1 MNTLANLLGDSAL
14 RGGLLTAL
22 AMLIYMLLRR
32 HLAAA
37 VRHRVLMGVFVALG
51 AVPVIVDGFAGWKVL
66 PPVIQRVEVKRDPLP
81 AIAPI
86 ASEATAAVAQNTH
99 PTAHPVLP
107 VGNSYTES
115 QAKTITVGKSA
126 AAQLQWPDVKTLLVL
141 IWGIGVVAGFTV
153 LAREE
158 RRLRRSWQRARPWAY
173 AGTEIARDCRAR
185 IGLKCQPELRLAVD
199 NEGPLVAGWWYP
211 CVLLPADFDTWP
223 EERRRVVLMHEFAHV
238 LRLDALNH
246 WFAGVVCVLH
256 WFNPL
261 AWWLFKQARH
271 EAECACD
278 DTVLR
283 TEMQP
288 QCYADHLLAVASGG
302 RTASVLA
309 PSMARPS
316 GLRLRVKAVL
326 DARVRRSAVGRL
338 ALTVITALVALIGL
352 PLMLARAAEPNA
364 PRSVAA
370 KPAPPKTGIVAK
382 FKDAEGKP
390 VAGAELRLFRVDKPG
405 PMTPFDPEVSVAS
418 DAKGE
423 WHGELIP
430 GEYIALAMKGPL
442 VAAKPYNPTYW
453 EIEQK
458 DKTRE
463 FEFKL
468 SPGGNVHI
476 SVQEAKTGK
485 PLAKAQVVMDTGHCG
500 VTDDKGELTLHA
512 VPMGDH
518 SAVAMA
524 PPLAD
529 ANLYFNSAAQPE
541 TKLSFDMVPGF
552 EIRGRV
558 TDTQGRPVKGA
569 AVKDHYSGATMIVW
583 LNKCVTDEEGNY
595 QLGWYTRT
603 KPMWS
608 MEVTHKDYAEQNRL
622 EITPPAE
629 GLTVRSDF
637 VMDAGMEITG
647 EVRDEEGHPIKG
659 ASVRYGA
666 NWSLIGTKWD
676 WSNAEGKFTIKKI
689 GRTESRSI
697 VAEAGGF
704 APAWQAAAPLKDPSK
719 QPLSFVLKKGLVVKG
734 QVLDGTGRPVAEVAI
749 SPQMKIAGH
758 GEYVGNTVQSDQDGR
773 FELRDLAPTDMSFDV
788 WGRDVS
794 VKRQIS
800 FDPAKPLVITVDKPG
815 VLIGKVMDAATRKPV
830 TEYNVRLSF
839 PEGNKAANEPSPSY
853 SAHLGRRGQ
862 DCRAEDGQFVIDDLI
877 THARHDLWVSAPGYA
892 LKHVERVPAMPV
904 DDRSWPLEIAMERG
918 QTVSGVLTDAVTGD
932 PIGGA
937 RVFCVAKPKWYYDHM
952 SSQDFANLRDMPAY
966 DDVDISSS
974 DAAGRVELHLPT
986 QATAYTVIIQAEGY
1000 VPVLLPNQQSS
1011 NEHLQLTALQR
1022 GAVIRGTVAGL
1033 PGFDPAKDR
1042 VRITTPFF
1050 NSPQIDVK
1058 ADGSFEAA
1066 GLPSGPAVIS
1076 VYQYDDG
1083 STLGSRFL
1091 MLEAGTVHTM
1101 DFKGG
1106 SSVNVEV
1113 LIDGKPAP
1121 GTILVLREKGSQ
1133 LHVGNIK
1140 TGDDGRA
1147 GFSHLSLAKGVLQ
1160 CICRSMLQTREV
1172 DFSRPGFS
1180 ETVKFEFKTPDQ
1192 SKVP

>member
-22 AMLIYMLLRR
+22 AMLIYVLLRR
-32 HLAAA
+32 HMAAA

-51 AVPVIVDGFAGWKVL
+51 AVPVIVGGFAGWKVL
-66 PPVIQRVEVKRDPLP
+66 PPVIQRAEVKRDPLP

-107 VGNSYTES
+107 VGSSYTES

-141 IWGIGVVAGFTV
+141 IWGIGAVAGFTV

-158 RRLRRSWQRARPWAY
+158 WRLRRSWQRARPWAY
-173 AGTEIARDCRAR
+173 AGSEIARDCRAC
-185 IGLKCQPELRLAVD
+185 IGLKRQPELRLAVD

-338 ALTVITALVALIGL
+338 ALIAIGTLVTLISL
-352 PLMLARAAEPNA
+352 PLFLARAAEPEV
-364 PRSVAA
+364 PKTVKA
-370 KPAPPKTGIVAK
+370 KPAQKQTGIVAK
-382 FKDAEGKP
+382 FKDAEGNP
-390 VAGAELRLFRVDKPG
+390 VADAELRLFRVDKPE
-405 PMTPFDPEVSVAS
+405 PITPFAPEVSVVSNAQ
-418 DAKGE
+418 GE
-423 WHGELIP
+423 WHGELAP

-442 VAAKPYNPTYW
+442 LASVPGNPTYW
-453 EIEQK
+453 EIEKK

-468 SPGGNVHI
+468 SPGGEVHI

-485 PLAKAQVVMDTGHCG
+485 PLAKAQVVLDTGHCG

-529 ANLYFNSAAQPE
+529 ANLYFNSAGQPE
-541 TKLSFDMVPGF
+541 TKLSFVMLPGF

-558 TDTQGRPVKGA
+558 TDSHGRPVKGA

-608 MEVTHKDYAEQNRL
+608 MEVTHKDYAEQNRA
-622 EITPPAE
+622 EIAPPAE
-629 GLTVRSDF
+629 GLTARSDF
-637 VMDAGMEITG
+637 VMDEGMEITG

-676 WSNAEGKFTIKKI
+676 WSDAEGKFTIKKI

-697 VAEAGGF
+697 VAEAAGF
-704 APAWQAAAPLKDPSK
+704 APAWQAAAPMKAPAK
-719 QPLSFVLKKGLVVKG
+719 QPLIFILKKGLVVKG
-734 QVLDGTGRPVAEVAI
+734 QVLDGMGKPVAQVGI
-749 SPQMKIAGH
+749 SPRMKIARQS
-758 GEYVGNTVQSDQDGR
+758 EYVGNNVRSYQDGR
-773 FELRDLAPTDMSFDV
+773 FELRDLAATDMSYDV
-788 WGRDVS
+788 WGRGVS
-794 VKRQIS
+794 AKRGVP
-800 FDPAKPLVITVDKPG
+800 FDPTLPLVITVDKPG
-815 VLIGKVMDAATRKPV
+815 FLIGKVIDAATRKPI
-830 TEYNVRLSF
+830 TQYNVRLSF
-839 PEGNKAANEPSPSY
+839 PEKKKAENEPSPSY
-853 SAHLGRRGQ
+853 SINLSQGGQ
-862 DCRAEDGQFVIDDLI
+862 DCRAEDGKFLIDDLI
-877 THARHDLWVSAPGYA
+877 TPARHDLWVTAPGYA
-892 LKHVERVPAMPV
+892 MKHVERVPAMPE

-918 QTVSGVLTDAVTGD
+918 QTVKGVLTDAVTGE

-937 RVFCVAKPKWYYDHM
+937 RIFCVAKSHWWSHQLNIEHLVNLRNSPPYYDVEI
-952 SSQDFANLRDMPAY
+952 LK
-966 DDVDISSS
+966 S
-974 DAAGRVELHLPT
+974 DSAGRVELHLPA
-986 QATAYTVIIQAEGY
+986 QATVYTVVIQAEGY
-1000 VPVLLPNQQSS
+1000 VPVLLPNQQPS
-1011 NEHLQLTALQR
+1011 NEQLQQATLQR
-1022 GAVIRGTVAGL
+1022 AASIRGIVAGL

-1042 VRITTPFF
+1042 VRIMTPLF
-1050 NSPQIDVK
+1050 NSSQIRVQP
-1058 ADGSFEAA
+1058 DGSFEAA
-1066 GLPSGPAVIS
+1066 NLPVGPAVIS
-1076 VYQYDDG
+1076 AYRYEDG
-1083 STLGSRFL
+1083 STFGSQYL
-1091 MLEAGTVHTM
+1091 TLEAGTVHKIQ
-1101 DFKGG
+1101 FNGE

-1113 LIDGKPAP
+1113 IMDGKPAAAA
-1121 GTILVLREKGSQ
+1121 ILLLREKSTQ
-1133 LHVGNIK
+1133 LVLGQGK
-1140 TGDDGRA
+1140 TGSDGKA
-1147 GFSHLSLAKGVLQ
+1147 SLSHLPLAKCVLE
-1160 CICRSMLQTREV
+1160 CIGGNSLINREIE
-1172 DFSRPGFS
+1172 FTRPGLL
-1180 ETVKFEFKTPDQ
+1180 ETVKFEFKTL
-1192 SKVP
+1192 K